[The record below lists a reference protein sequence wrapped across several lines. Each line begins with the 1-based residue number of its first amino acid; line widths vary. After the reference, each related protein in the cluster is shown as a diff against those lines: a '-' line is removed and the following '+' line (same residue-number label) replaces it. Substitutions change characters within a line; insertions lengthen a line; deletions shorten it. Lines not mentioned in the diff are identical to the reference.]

1 MAETHFIMM
10 IERWERA
17 RKASAPVSGRDVGFG
32 SAIARARVE
41 MAERVCEDLR
51 VFVRLLHEEDNPLA
65 RLVVSPG
72 EGLGEFKNESEDEH
86 LLLTDG
92 QAAQLERL
100 KREAKLA
107 EARKLVAEAD
117 AEAEAERI
125 KREQMAR

>member
-17 RKASAPVSGRDVGFG
+17 RKSCAPVGGRDVGFG

-51 VFVRLLHEEDNPLA
+51 VFVRLLHEEGNPLA
-65 RLVVSPG
+65 RLVVAPG
-72 EGLGEFKNESEDEH
+72 EGLGDFENESSDEH
-86 LLLTDG
+86 LLLT
-92 QAAQLERL
+92 QSEAACLVRLE
-100 KREAKLA
+100 REAKVA

-125 KREQMAR
+125 KREQMVR